1 MAHNERGPGPE
12 GVCAPPVEEEDFYS
26 QRLTAKN
33 MTISSTTRANTK
45 SVASS
50 TNGIRLYSPFFPLLG
65 GGVQVCEDEPGTRSG
80 NPVDSLRR
88 EDRERTGLARWC
100 VDPSKPPSAA
110 HRPLLPKLKHI

>member
-88 EDRERTGLARWC
+88 GDSGPDRAWQDGAPTLASIRTLRT
-100 VDPSKPPSAA
+100 VHFYLS
-110 HRPLLPKLKHI
+110 